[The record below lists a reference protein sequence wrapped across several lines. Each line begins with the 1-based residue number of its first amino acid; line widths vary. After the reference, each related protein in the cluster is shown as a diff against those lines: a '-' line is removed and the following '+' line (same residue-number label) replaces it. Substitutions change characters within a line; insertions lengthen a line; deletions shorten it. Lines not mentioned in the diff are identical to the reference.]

1 MSRFVYNTT
10 IKYLQQPGTK
20 ANWIAIKT
28 KILNNLPEWAK
39 SVPFQIKSIAIKDA
53 CLAVKAA
60 KKGFG
65 EDGQIRRCKFRSRKD
80 TKQSIFVPKSAIK
93 DCGFYHTVLGKCQL
107 KEALL
112 ESFSDGRVTLAYGEY
127 YLVVSEKVNHPSP
140 ITKGGWLP

>member
-1 MSRFVYNTT
+1 
-10 IKYLQQPGTK
+10 LQEPGTK

-28 KILNNLPEWAK
+28 EILNNLPEWTK

-65 EDGQIRRCKFRSRKD
+65 EDGQIRKCKFRSRKD

-93 DCGFYHTVLGKCQL
+93 DCGFYHTILGKCQL
-107 KEALL
+107 KEALPK
-112 ESFSDGRVTLAYGEY
+112 SFSDGRVTLAYGEY
-127 YLVVSEKVNHPSP
+127 YL
-140 ITKGGWLP
+140 